1 MFVMSCCLFDFFL
14 DSSHHTL
21 ELLTFC
27 FLCVQSLS
35 VKKYFEL
42 EEDRLKNLLM
52 KEEMWEKEK
61 KEAEQS
67 KKMTTTAV
75 SCF

>member
-1 MFVMSCCLFDFFL
+1 MFIISCCLFDFFL
-14 DSSHHTL
+14 DSFHHTL

-27 FLCVQSLS
+27 FLFIQCVS

-61 KEAEQS
+61 KEAEQA